1 MPSGRGPWDGGPL
14 IAKGGS
20 MTRQIHVGF
29 RAPSTAL
36 LEERILQLETKVALL
51 THAVQA
57 LRQQLE
63 ERTET

>member
-1 MPSGRGPWDGGPL
+1 
-14 IAKGGS
+14 
-20 MTRQIHVGF
+20 MTRQIRIGF

-57 LRQQLE
+57 LTQELD
-63 ERTET
+63 ERAER

>member
-1 MPSGRGPWDGGPL
+1 
-14 IAKGGS
+14 

-57 LRQQLE
+57 LTKELD
-63 ERTET
+63 ERADA

>member
-1 MPSGRGPWDGGPL
+1 
-14 IAKGGS
+14 
-20 MTRQIHVGF
+20 MTRQINIGF

-57 LRQQLE
+57 ITQELD
-63 ERTET
+63 ERAEA

>member
-1 MPSGRGPWDGGPL
+1 
-14 IAKGGS
+14 

-29 RAPSTAL
+29 RAPSAAL